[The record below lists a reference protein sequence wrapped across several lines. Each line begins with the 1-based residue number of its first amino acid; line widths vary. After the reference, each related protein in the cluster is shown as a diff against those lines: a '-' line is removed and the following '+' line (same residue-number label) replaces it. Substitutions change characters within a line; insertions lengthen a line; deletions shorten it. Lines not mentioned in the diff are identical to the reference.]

1 MIAGLRSFQFVG
13 IATNIPVVPI
23 TSIFI
28 AIARFAAS
36 IAEAYPFH
44 QAIRDLYARKR
55 AVKRHLVDNAA
66 LKATLNPNL
75 PNNSCRRTHDNYVWF
90 IERFIY
96 N

>member
-1 MIAGLRSFQFVG
+1 VLR
-13 IATNIPVVPI
+13 
-23 TSIFI
+23 
-28 AIARFAAS
+28 S

-44 QAIRDLYARKR
+44 PTIRDLSAREH
-55 AVKRHLVDNAA
+55 AVKRRGVDNAT
-66 LKATLNPNL
+66 LKATLNL